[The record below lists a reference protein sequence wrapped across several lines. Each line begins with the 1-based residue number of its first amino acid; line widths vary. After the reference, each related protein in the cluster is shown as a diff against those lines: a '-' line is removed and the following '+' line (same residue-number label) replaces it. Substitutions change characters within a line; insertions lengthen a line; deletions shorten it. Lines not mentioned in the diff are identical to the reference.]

1 MSSRTRKDAPR
12 IQHLALSSP
21 LANFLASDE
30 PRVESAFIV
39 KERPDKL
46 RLWKGL
52 ARFVNCGDS
61 EGERKALQ
69 KAFPDLCV
77 FPIYLPE
84 ARELF
89 LYYRDALRRVWEGDR
104 RDTRLFHDVGFL
116 LGLNDFTGRFPS
128 QFLSAENSFRS
139 VIPAVAYSHREA
151 RLRPDW
157 ESGDFLYGS
166 MNNFQ
171 RAFYLL
177 FRESWRA
184 RVCPQCNTYFVG
196 EKPRQKFCSLSCSNR
211 SRLASNLNWYHRV
224 GVGRRRKQS
233 QQMKRRKK

>member
-1 MSSRTRKDAPR
+1 MSRRKLQDAPR
-12 IQHLALSSP
+12 IQHLAFSSP
-21 LANFLASDE
+21 IVNFLAGDDPSVD
-30 PRVESAFIV
+30 SAFIV
-39 KERPDKL
+39 KEQPDKL

-52 ARFVNCGDS
+52 ARFVNCGDC
-61 EGERKALQ
+61 EEERKALQ
-69 KAFPDLCV
+69 KAFPYLCV

-89 LYYRDALRRVWEGDR
+89 LYYRDALRRVWSGDR
-104 RDTRLFHDVGFL
+104 QDARLFQDVGFL
-116 LGLNDFTGRFPS
+116 LGFDGFVGRFPS
-128 QFLSAENSFRS
+128 QFLSAENTFRS
-139 VIPAVAYSHREA
+139 KIPAVAYFHRGA

-166 MNNFQ
+166 MNDFQ

-184 RVCPQCNTYFVG
+184 RVCPQCATYFVD

-211 SRLASNLNWYHRV
+211 SRLASNLNWYHHV
-224 GVGRRRKQS
+224 GAGRRREQS
-233 QQMKRRKK
+233 QQNKRRKK